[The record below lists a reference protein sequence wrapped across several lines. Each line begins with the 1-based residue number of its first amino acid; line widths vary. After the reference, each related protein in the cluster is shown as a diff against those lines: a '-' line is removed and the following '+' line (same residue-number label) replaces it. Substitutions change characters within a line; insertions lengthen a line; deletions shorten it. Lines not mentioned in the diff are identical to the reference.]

1 MAVREGAEDEI
12 AMSVLWALKFSHE
25 AQIFPVDFR
34 DMKEPA
40 LCSACVGKKKNT
52 NHSNNFSAGTGV
64 FFFIFVKLTQENAK
78 WFLLNLDIFKCT
90 GLDISHQGL

>member
-1 MAVREGAEDEI
+1 MTVQEGAEDEI
-12 AMSVLWALKFSHE
+12 AMSVLWALKFSHK

-34 DMKEPA
+34 DMKELA
-40 LCSACVGKKKNT
+40 LCSACVEKKKNT

-78 WFLLNLDIFKCT
+78 WFLLNLNIFKCT
-90 GLDISHQGL
+90 NLEILHQGL